1 MQGETS
7 GARFETTCWTAI
19 ARVQRAEDDLGRL
32 LQDYWN
38 PIYAYLRRSGQDTH
52 AAAELT
58 QAFITDVMIGR
69 KLVERADPRRGRFR
83 SYILNA
89 LRNFLVDAHRR
100 AERRARESDGLDLD
114 AIPVEAEP
122 HEGWAPDEAFDRH
135 WAAVIV
141 GRALEIVERS
151 CHEDG
156 METHWSA
163 FEQRILVPVRTGS
176 SPPTVGEVAR
186 RLGESEPSRVSS
198 MIQVVKRRFRRAFRE
213 VVAETVETPDE
224 LETEITELRRYL
236 GLTS

>member
-1 MQGETS
+1 MQGEIS

-38 PIYAYLRRSGQDTH
+38 PIYAYLRRAGHDPH

-58 QAFITDVMIGR
+58 QAFITDVVIGR
-69 KLVERADPRRGRFR
+69 RLVERADPRRGRFR
-83 SYILNA
+83 SFILNA
-89 LRNFLVDAHRR
+89 LRNFLVDVHRR
-100 AERRARESDGLDLD
+100 ADRRARETGGVDLD

-122 HEGWAPDEAFDRH
+122 NEHWGPDEAFDRH

-141 GRALEIVERS
+141 GRALEIVEQS
-151 CHEDG
+151 CVEDG
-156 METHWSA
+156 MQTHWDA
-163 FEQRILVPVRTGS
+163 FEQRILTPVRTGAP
-176 SPPTVGEVAR
+176 PPTVAVIAS
-186 RLGESEPSRVSS
+186 RLGESVPSRVSS

-224 LETEITELRRYL
+224 LETEIVELRRYL
-236 GLTS
+236 GL